1 MKRHFKYIL
10 YFILT
15 IIVLITTSLVLL
27 TNQFFK
33 FYNSYI
39 AEEREEIGHQFL
51 MVEWAITPLISN
63 NDFKNLQTFCNSL
76 KNTDIAVLIQDDTG
90 RIIGA
95 SRDDID
101 IKLFDLNTNDEEG
114 LDSYIT
120 TLKTKMVLKKR
131 LVTINNKNYLVKIAL
146 MQDNM
151 ITTFL
156 RNQQNIIIAFLLSVI
171 SIILIFLYLIFDLK
185 IPFDKLQESAK
196 KIINGDFDSE
206 IYVIEKGMLSEHSK
220 TISNMAKQLKQKIS
234 ELKEIELR
242 KNEMLSGFSHEVKTP
257 LTSIILASELLK
269 SNEHFDDNN
278 SECVNIIEYNAKRL
292 NNLILNIIDISKL
305 EHQSITKQLEFIPIN
320 LEDCIYSAINNSKI
334 LANDISINFK
344 QETLTP
350 IYGDS
355 QLLET
360 AIMNILVNSI
370 KYSKTDKIDITVEK
384 NDKDAILKIQD
395 YGIGI
400 PKEHIDKV
408 FDKFYRV
415 DKNRSRELG
424 GSGLGLSIVKE
435 IITLHNGTINL
446 ISDNGCEI
454 IIHIPLNTKTI

>member
-1 MKRHFKYIL
+1 MKKHFKYIL

-15 IIVLITTSLVLL
+15 IVVLITTSLILL

-39 AEEREEIGHQFL
+39 EEEREEIGHQFL

-76 KNTDIAVLIQDDTG
+76 KNTDIAVFIQDDTG
-90 RIIGA
+90 KIIGA
-95 SRDDID
+95 SRDDIN
-101 IKLFDLNTNDEEG
+101 IKLFDINTEDEEG

-120 TLKTKMVLKKR
+120 TLKTKMVLKKSV
-131 LVTINNKNYLVKIAL
+131 VTINNKNYLVKIAL

-171 SIILIFLYLIFDLK
+171 TIILIFLYLIFDLK

-220 TISNMAKQLKQKIS
+220 TISNMSKQLKQKIH
-234 ELKEIELR
+234 ELKEIEIR
-242 KNEMLSGFSHEVKTP
+242 KNDMLAGFSHEVKTP
-257 LTSIILASELLK
+257 LTSILLASELIK
-269 SNEHFDDNN
+269 SNDKLNKEGN
-278 SECVNIIEYNAKRL
+278 ECVNIIEFNAKRL

-305 EHQSITKQLEFIPIN
+305 EHQSITKQLEFVPIN
-320 LEDCIYSAINNSKI
+320 LEDCILSAINNSKI
-334 LANDISINFK
+334 LSNEIKINF
-344 QETLTP
+344 ESDSLTP

-360 AIMNILVNSI
+360 AIMNILINAI
-370 KYSKTDKIDITVEK
+370 KYSKTDKIDVTV
-384 NDKDAILKIQD
+384 DKKENEVELRIKD
-395 YGIGI
+395 YGVGI

-435 IITLHNGTINL
+435 IITLHNGRIDLISNGGCEVIINL
-446 ISDNGCEI
+446 
-454 IIHIPLNTKTI
+454 PLRMEEE

>member
-1 MKRHFKYIL
+1 MKKHFKYIL

-15 IIVLITTSLVLL
+15 IVVLTTTSLILL

-39 AEEREEIGHQFL
+39 EEEREEIGHQFL

-76 KNTDIAVLIQDDTG
+76 KDTDIAVFIQDDTG
-90 RIIGA
+90 KIIGA
-95 SRDDID
+95 SRDDIN

-131 LVTINNKNYLVKIAL
+131 LITIKNKKYLVKIAL

-171 SIILIFLYLIFDLK
+171 TIILIFLYLIFDLK

-220 TISNMAKQLKQKIS
+220 TISNMAKQLKQKIH
-234 ELKEIELR
+234 ELKEIELK
-242 KNEMLSGFSHEVKTP
+242 KNEMLAGISHEVKTP

-269 SNEHFDDNN
+269 SNEGLNKDGED
-278 SECVNIIEYNAKRL
+278 CVNIIDFNAKRL

-305 EHQSITKQLEFIPIN
+305 EHQSITKQTEFIPIN
-320 LEDCIYSAINNSKI
+320 LEDCIYSVIHNSKI
-334 LANDISINFK
+334 LSNDIIINF
-344 QETLTP
+344 EPEGLTP
-350 IYGDS
+350 ILGDS

-360 AIMNILVNSI
+360 AILNILTNSI
-370 KYSKTDKIDITVEK
+370 KYSKTDKIDVTINTKDKKVELRIK
-384 NDKDAILKIQD
+384 D

-400 PKEHIDKV
+400 PEEHIDKV

-424 GSGLGLSIVKE
+424 GNGLGLSIVKE
-435 IITLHNGTINL
+435 IITLHNGTISLLSN
-446 ISDNGCEI
+446 NGCEVI
-454 IIHIPLNTKTI
+454 IELPLNIDDK